1 MPEIPSSG
9 PRSPA
14 RPPVSV
20 ASMATPVVVLSIAGT
35 DSAGGAG
42 LHADLRTFAALRVH
56 GASAIAAL
64 TAQNTRG
71 IDGVHAVPP
80 AFVIA
85 QARAVAL
92 DLDVRAVK
100 TGFLGSAATV
110 EAVAEWVSL
119 GGAFDL
125 VVDPVLV
132 RSSGERL
139 FGPEVEQA
147 YLDSLVPRARI
158 LTPNRAE
165 AGLLVGQVL
174 STVAD
179 METAAVELARLGPE
193 LVVVK
198 GGDAGDEGAAAVD
211 VVAGA
216 DGVVER
222 LVLDRVETANDHGS
236 GCTFSAA
243 AAARL
248 ALGDD
253 APTAVRSAKAFV
265 HAALLGAVDWRLGSG
280 HGPLDQLGWG

>member
-1 MPEIPSSG
+1 
-9 PRSPA
+9 
-14 RPPVSV
+14 
-20 ASMATPVVVLSIAGT
+20 MATPVVVLSIAGT

-42 LHADLRTFAALRVH
+42 LHADLRTFAALGVH
-56 GASAIAAL
+56 GASAVAAL

-71 IDGVHAVPP
+71 IDGVHLVPP
-80 AFVIA
+80 EFVVA

-110 EAVAEWVSL
+110 EAVADWVSA
-119 GGAFDL
+119 GGTFDL

-132 RSSGERL
+132 RASGERL
-139 FGPEVEQA
+139 FGPEVERA
-147 YLDSLVPRARI
+147 YLDRLVPRARI

-165 AGLLVGQVL
+165 AGLLVGRVL

-179 METAAVELARLGPE
+179 MEVAAVELARLGPE

-198 GGDAGDEGAAAVD
+198 GGDADDEGAAAVD

-243 AAARL
+243 TAARL

-253 APTAVRSAKAFV
+253 AHTAVRAAKTFV
-265 HAALLGAVDWRLGSG
+265 HAALLGAVDWHLGAG
-280 HGPLDQLGWG
+280 HGPLDQLGWRDPRDQPS